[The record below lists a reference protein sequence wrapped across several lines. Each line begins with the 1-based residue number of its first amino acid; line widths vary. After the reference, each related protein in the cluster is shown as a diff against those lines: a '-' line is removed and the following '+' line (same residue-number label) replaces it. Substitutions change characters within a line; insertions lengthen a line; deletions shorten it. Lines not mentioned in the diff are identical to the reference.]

1 MKSLKAV
8 LLCGLMAISGQSFAK
23 PPTDIE
29 IKFKKGDYCAIYQ
42 IDTRSDLHIYLNKN
56 QKFTINLIA
65 GIAKPY
71 LTTAKVVALNMIIAK
86 YIVKNTTPTNRN
98 GNIILQAR
106 ENIRLDL
113 TYRTTAI
120 LMPNLNFVLIDFKKL
135 FFWFFRI

>member
-71 LTTAKVVALNMIIAK
+71 LTNSKGSGVEYDYSKVYSQKYDTNQSQWKYHIASKGK
-86 YIVKNTTPTNRN
+86 YTIGFDIPH
-98 GNIILQAR
+98 
-106 ENIRLDL
+106 DSH
-113 TYRTTAI
+113 TYAE
-120 LMPNLNFVLIDFKKL
+120 LEFCAY
-135 FFWFFRI
+135 